1 MVEGVPIGDK
11 GEISPSKAVPQ
22 EDVSSEGNSE
32 NNFQDLVNQK
42 GPSESS
48 KPSPM
53 NVAGGAQGGMQSG
66 KATPENL
73 AANMKLV
80 LGQMKNLGSALQT
93 PGLQLNPRTRR
104 LLDAK
109 LQRSKD
115 HIQYISA
122 KVNVGDEQE
131 EGQKGTKQNPDDS
144 VEEVSSTNTK
154 SNPVDSVEEA
164 SSTNTKSNP
173 VIEKFLGY
181 VTDGQSQLE
190 SAMHGVGNMK
200 EDKKNP
206 GMMLKHIF
214 GMQVKLYRAQVEI
227 EFSTA
232 VLQKAIDDLKTIMSV
247 QL

>member
-11 GEISPSKAVPQ
+11 GEIGPSKAVP
-22 EDVSSEGNSE
+22 EEGVSSEGNSE
-32 NNFQDLVNQK
+32 QNFQELVNQTSPK
-42 GPSESS
+42 ESS

-53 NVAGGAQGGMQSG
+53 NVAGAQGGMQSG
-66 KATPENL
+66 KATPESL
-73 AANMKLV
+73 VANMQLV
-80 LGQMKNLGSALQT
+80 LGKMANLGDALQT

-115 HIQYISA
+115 HIQYISS
-122 KVNVGDEQE
+122 KVNVGDEQD
-131 EGQKGTKQNPDDS
+131 EGQKGAKPNPEDA
-144 VEEVSSTNTK
+144 VEGVSSKDGK
-154 SNPVDSVEEA
+154 SNPI
-164 SSTNTKSNP
+164 
-173 VIEKFLGY
+173 IEKFLGY

-190 SAMHGVGNMK
+190 STMHAVSHMK
-200 EDKKNP
+200 EDKNNP
-206 GMMLKHIF
+206 GMMLQNIF

-227 EFSTA
+227 EFSSA

>member
-11 GEISPSKAVPQ
+11 GEVGPTEAVP
-22 EDVSSEGNSE
+22 EEGVSSEGNSE
-32 NNFQDLVNQK
+32 QNFQNLVNQQ
-42 GPSESS
+42 GPAESS

-53 NVAGGAQGGMQSG
+53 NVAGAQGGMQSG

-73 AANMKLV
+73 VANMQLV
-80 LGQMKNLGSALQT
+80 LGKMGNLGDALQT

-131 EGQKGTKQNPDDS
+131 EGQKGTKPDPEDA
-144 VEEVSSTNTK
+144 VEGISGKDGK
-154 SNPVDSVEEA
+154 SNPI
-164 SSTNTKSNP
+164 
-173 VIEKFLGY
+173 IEKFLGY

-190 SAMHGVGNMK
+190 SAMSGVSKMK
-200 EDKKNP
+200 ADKKNP
-206 GMMLKHIF
+206 AMMLEHIF

-227 EFSTA
+227 EFSSA

>member
-1 MVEGVPIGDK
+1 
-11 GEISPSKAVPQ
+11 
-22 EDVSSEGNSE
+22 
-32 NNFQDLVNQK
+32 
-42 GPSESS
+42 
-48 KPSPM
+48 
-53 NVAGGAQGGMQSG
+53 MQSG

-154 SNPVDSVEEA
+154 SNPV
-164 SSTNTKSNP
+164 
-173 VIEKFLGY
+173 IEKFLGY